1 MKENPSANILRIT
14 FAVLGAF
21 LIFIFTDAALLECTL
36 LNDRFIHDFLNSK
49 DVKEYLMEVTDDSGL
64 TLHDIMRESGIE
76 DEHNEEISEAF
87 LDIALEDITDLVLN
101 GDTSTDED
109 KWDDFFDEYGD
120 EIFENMQGSSADKRE
135 LEREMLSEYEDALE
149 KYLDEYEDSEAYD
162 FFNGFKKWHNTAKM
176 TAVITGTII
185 IAMTVALLA
194 IHRNR
199 FLPVRAMGIS
209 ATVAEGLNLAGWGL
223 IALIFGLLKEEARHE
238 EEIIL
243 ILLDSIGKHLTL
255 IIGVVAASFAA
266 GIALIVIGVVG
277 SKNCQNTDDQDY
289 EG

>member
-1 MKENPSANILRIT
+1 
-14 FAVLGAF
+14 
-21 LIFIFTDAALLECTL
+21 
-36 LNDRFIHDFLNSK
+36 
-49 DVKEYLMEVTDDSGL
+49 
-64 TLHDIMRESGIE
+64 
-76 DEHNEEISEAF
+76 
-87 LDIALEDITDLVLN
+87 
-101 GDTSTDED
+101 
-109 KWDDFFDEYGD
+109 
-120 EIFENMQGSSADKRE
+120 
-135 LEREMLSEYEDALE
+135 
-149 KYLDEYEDSEAYD
+149 
-162 FFNGFKKWHNTAKM
+162 M

-185 IAMTVALLA
+185 IAMTVTLLA

-266 GIALIVIGVVG
+266 GIALIVIGAVG
-277 SKNCQNTDDQDY
+277 TKNYQNTGDQDY